1 MLIWIRNLGDL
12 LDPVHLW
19 AKELNPGGKQS
30 QKIRQQKAPKT
41 YQTKY
46 ENFKIYNL
54 FDQINYCKNYLK
66 NLIFPS

>member
-19 AKELNPGGKQS
+19 ANELNPGGKQS

-41 YQTKY
+41 YQTK
-46 ENFKIYNL
+46 
-54 FDQINYCKNYLK
+54 
-66 NLIFPS
+66 